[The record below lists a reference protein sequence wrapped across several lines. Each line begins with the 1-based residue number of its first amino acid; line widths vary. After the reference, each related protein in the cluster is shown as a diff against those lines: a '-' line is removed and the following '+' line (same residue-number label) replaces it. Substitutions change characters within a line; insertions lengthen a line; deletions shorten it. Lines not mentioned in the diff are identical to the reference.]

1 MVLLVA
7 VKEIVEADPQV
18 QVLVEKTWGLKELV

>member
-7 VKEIVEADPQV
+7 VKEIVEADR